1 MHPFM
6 TVCVAFVVVNDKN
19 LINIISTF
27 INTIL
32 LWEENHFFGQWC
44 YAHLLPRVPLTTQL
58 TTPTSPTPLVKH
70 SRVTTIAP
78 QVHPTS
84 CAILSPSRWPRLTRN
99 LTSGSNIKNTPYMK
113 QKLLFWVALATMLVT
128 GALISHLTDMY
139 AVLPRGEYPA
149 FSVFSMSY
157 FCCHIFLMSYIYS

>member
-1 MHPFM
+1 
-6 TVCVAFVVVNDKN
+6 
-19 LINIISTF
+19 
-27 INTIL
+27 
-32 LWEENHFFGQWC
+32 
-44 YAHLLPRVPLTTQL
+44 
-58 TTPTSPTPLVKH
+58 
-70 SRVTTIAP
+70 
-78 QVHPTS
+78 
-84 CAILSPSRWPRLTRN
+84 
-99 LTSGSNIKNTPYMK
+99 MK